1 MKSLPCFPVFFIFST
16 SLLFGQSAEEAVLKK
31 IIESETNAFVSM
43 SLADGGKTYWLLDE
57 KTSLNVTIFDG
68 THFQVRKDGFLQNTE
83 VPPAGHATVEKSNF
97 HFIIQGD
104 MASATYDQ
112 MVTLTA
118 TGDKLPSREMHIFHN
133 VDDMWKIH
141 LSLAPQIGQ

>member
-1 MKSLPCFPVFFIFST
+1 MKSFPCVLVFFIFST
-16 SLLFGQSAEEAVLKK
+16 SLLFGQSAGEAVLKK

-112 MVTLTA
+112 MVTLTE
-118 TGDKLPSREMHIFHN
+118 TGGILPFREMPIYHN
-133 VDDMWKIH
+133 VDDSWKIH
-141 LSLAPQIGQ
+141 LSLVPQIGQ